1 MRILT
6 GGVYLVADDA
16 ISLPPDSAREYHDER
31 RPFVIVSG
39 QESND
44 NPAWPLVLGCP
55 MSSSTGQKTEFCVKL
70 AAGEANCTKKAWIR
84 VPAIQPLE
92 KKALGDYTGPLPDE
106 KLELLRAKV
115 LQYMGLADGTS
126 SF

>member
-1 MRILT
+1 MRIPT

-31 RPFVIVSG
+31 RPFVIISG
-39 QESND
+39 QDSND

-55 MSSSTGQKTEFCVKL
+55 MSGSTRQKTKFCVKL
-70 AAGEANCTKKAWIR
+70 AAGEANCVKKTWIR

-92 KKALGDYTGPLPDE
+92 KNALGDHTGMLPDE
-106 KLELLRAKV
+106 KLESLRARV
-115 LQYMGLADGTS
+115 LQYMGLLGEDS
-126 SF
+126 PF

>member
-6 GGVYLVADDA
+6 GGVYLVADDT

-55 MSSSTGQKTEFCVKL
+55 MSSSTTHKTQFCVKL
-70 AAGEANCTKKAWIR
+70 AAGEANCPKKTWIR

-92 KKALGDYTGPLPDE
+92 KKALGDHTGPLPDE
-106 KLELLRAKV
+106 KLELLRARV

-126 SF
+126 PF

>member
-1 MRILT
+1 MNILT
-6 GGVYLVADDA
+6 GGVYLVADNA
-16 ISLPPDSAREYHDER
+16 LSLPPNSAREYHDER
-31 RPFVIVSG
+31 RPFVVVSG
-39 QESND
+39 QEYND

-55 MSSSTGQKTEFCVKL
+55 MSSSTRRKTEFCVKL
-70 AAGEANCTKKAWIR
+70 AAGEANCIKKTWIR

-115 LQYMGLADGTS
+115 LQYMGLTGGGS
-126 SF
+126 PF

>member
-1 MRILT
+1 M
-6 GGVYLVADDA
+6 YLVADDA
-16 ISLPPDSAREYHDER
+16 ISLPPDSARDYHEER
-31 RPFVIVSG
+31 RPFVIISG
-39 QESND
+39 QDSND

-55 MSSSTGQKTEFCVKL
+55 MSSSTKQKTEFCVKL
-70 AAGEANCTKKAWIR
+70 AVGEANCIKKTWIR

-115 LQYMGLADGTS
+115 LQYMGLAGKAS
-126 SF
+126 PF

>member
-1 MRILT
+1 MNILT
-6 GGVYLVADDA
+6 GGVYLVADNA
-16 ISLPPDSAREYHDER
+16 LSLPPNSAREYHDAR
-31 RPFVIVSG
+31 RPFVVVSG
-39 QESND
+39 QEYND

-55 MSSSTGQKTEFCVKL
+55 MSSSTRQKTEFCVKL
-70 AAGEANCTKKAWIR
+70 AAGEANCIKKTWIR

-115 LQYMGLADGTS
+115 LQYMGLTGGGS
-126 SF
+126 PF

>member
-16 ISLPPDSAREYHDER
+16 ISLPPDSAREFHDER
-31 RPFVIVSG
+31 RPLVIVSG

-44 NPAWPLVLGCP
+44 NTAWPLVLGCP
-55 MSSSTGQKTEFCVKL
+55 MSSSTTHKTQFCVKF
-70 AAGEANCTKKAWIR
+70 AAGEANCTKKTWIR

-92 KKALGDYTGPLPDE
+92 KKALGDFTGPLPDE
-106 KLELLRAKV
+106 KLELLRARV
-115 LQYMGLADGTS
+115 LQYMGLADGAS
-126 SF
+126 PF